1 MGLQK
6 QSPVWLVSHRKQ
18 GWDGRVSLSSGD
30 PEGVSI
36 RGAPGDICL
45 EKLPT
50 SCKESG

>member
-1 MGLQK
+1 MVLQK